1 MCTLLLHVR
10 KVYSR
15 RTTPVYASLSLGLM
29 AEEGIDWVTWNG
41 YTECPHNDGYR
52 MPITGVPRKNA
63 TKAHHTWW
71 FPRSNPFGS
80 VGSSGQLIV
89 THNAK
94 IQRALS
100 ELNGIM
106 GIPDSCRKYDI
117 NVTRK
122 YANNKITYT
131 INVTPHGTTT
141 KTMAQK
147 VSSELSV
154 DLKALL
160 DSIITH

>member
-1 MCTLLLHVR
+1 
-10 KVYSR
+10 
-15 RTTPVYASLSLGLM
+15 M

-41 YTECPHNDGYR
+41 YTEFPDNDGHR
-52 MPITGVPRKNA
+52 KFDIMGVPRQNA

-94 IQRALS
+94 IQCALS
-100 ELNGIM
+100 ELNDIM
-106 GIPDSCRKYDI
+106 GIPNSCRKYDI

-131 INVTPHGTTT
+131 INVTHGTTT

-147 VSSELSV
+147 VSSELCV